1 MTSKL
6 PRISQYDP
14 FELSL
19 TGPTEGNPFT
29 DVTVGARFDL
39 NDRVHDVTGFYD
51 GDGMYRIRFMPDAPG
66 VLRYRTVSNRP
77 ELDAQQGERVVVPA
91 RPGSHGPVRVWN
103 TFHFRYDDG
112 TPYIQ
117 IGTTCYAWVH
127 QGADLE
133 AQTLDTLATAPFNK
147 LRMCVF
153 PKHYRFNHNEPQLY
167 PYPRRADGG
176 WDFTR
181 FDPAFF
187 QHFEQRVDQMR
198 ALGIQAD
205 IILFHPYDRWGFA
218 DMGEEADRLYLRYIV
233 ARLAAYSNVWWS
245 LANEYNLMR
254 TKPPEAWDRYFE
266 LVQQADP
273 HDHLRS
279 IHNWQQ
285 LDVHDWEMF
294 YDHSRPWVTH
304 CSIQHAYLDLV
315 SAWRAQYGK
324 PVVVDECYYE
334 GDLPDGWGNITAEEM
349 VRRFWEG
356 TFRGGYVGHGETY
369 LDPDEVIWWSHGGA
383 LRGQS
388 AEQLAFLRRVL
399 ESLPPGGL
407 DPQPRISDTHLP
419 SVGQAGK
426 FYLIYFGWRQPAEVT
441 LTMPDDREY
450 KVDIIDT
457 WGMSREPLA
466 GRFRGTR
473 TVSLPGRPYMAL
485 LARAAE
491 LRS

>member
-1 MTSKL
+1 
-6 PRISQYDP
+6 
-14 FELSL
+14 
-19 TGPTEGNPFT
+19 
-29 DVTVGARFDL
+29 
-39 NDRVHDVTGFYD
+39 
-51 GDGMYRIRFMPDAPG
+51 MPDAPG

-91 RPGSHGPVRVWN
+91 RPGNHGPVRVWN
-103 TFHFRYDDG
+103 SFHFRYDDG

-127 QGADLE
+127 QGDDLE
-133 AQTLDTLATAPFNK
+133 ARTLDTLATAPFNK

-153 PKHYRFNHNEPQLY
+153 PKHYRFNHNEPQRY

-187 QHFEQRVDQMR
+187 QHFEQQVDRLR

-254 TKPPEAWDRYFE
+254 TKALEAWDRYFE

-273 HDHLRS
+273 HGHLRS

-285 LDVHDWEMF
+285 LDVHDSEMF

-315 SAWRAQYGK
+315 GAWRA
-324 PVVVDECYYE
+324 
-334 GDLPDGWGNITAEEM
+334 
-349 VRRFWEG
+349 R
-356 TFRGGYVGHGETY
+356 
-369 LDPDEVIWWSHGGA
+369 IWQACGCG
-383 LRGQS
+383 
-388 AEQLAFLRRVL
+388 RVL
-399 ESLPPGGL
+399 L
-407 DPQPRISDTHLP
+407 
-419 SVGQAGK
+419 
-426 FYLIYFGWRQPAEVT
+426 
-441 LTMPDDREY
+441 
-450 KVDIIDT
+450 
-457 WGMSREPLA
+457 
-466 GRFRGTR
+466 
-473 TVSLPGRPYMAL
+473 
-485 LARAAE
+485 
-491 LRS
+491 